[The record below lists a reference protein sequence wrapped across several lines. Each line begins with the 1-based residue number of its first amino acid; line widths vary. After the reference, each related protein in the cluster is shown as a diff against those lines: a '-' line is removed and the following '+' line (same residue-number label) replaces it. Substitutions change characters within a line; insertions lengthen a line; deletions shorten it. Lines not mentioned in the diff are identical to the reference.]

1 MRPTAAATLPLNQM
15 SGAKIDTLLF
25 CTCYARDETAWQSR
39 YQRWID
45 YYEDGPIDWDRMFL
59 IDDGSPHVPTAQL
72 IGNFS
77 ANAGSPVPA
86 EAKLVARFPDNLGRQ
101 GPAAYPG
108 WWRSFFHSLQLAR
121 LTGASKIVHIE
132 SDAYILSQPL
142 ADFINEVSSGW
153 HVLWSPRYRMPETAI
168 QVICA
173 DQFAAFERFQQDP
186 GNRMNEEFAENILP
200 FTAIHKEFV
209 GDRYSELKRNRG
221 IFRSKKFDRFP
232 VFQRDFFRVQIP
244 DDADFATQVVSRQHV
259 RFRAA

>member
-1 MRPTAAATLPLNQM
+1 MSPTAAARPPLNEM
-15 SGAKIDTLLF
+15 SRPKMSTLLF
-25 CTCYARDETAWQSR
+25 CTCYARDQAAWQSR
-39 YQRWID
+39 YQRWLD
-45 YYEDGPIDWDRMFL
+45 YYEQGPIDWDRMFA
-59 IDDGSPHVPTAQL
+59 IDDGSPYVPDAQVIGSFPATAGAAL
-72 IGNFS
+72 
-77 ANAGSPVPA
+77 PA
-86 EAKLVARFPDNLGRQ
+86 EAKLLARFPDNLGRQ
-101 GPAAYPG
+101 AAAVYPG

-132 SDAYILSQPL
+132 SDAFILSQRL

-200 FTAIHKEFV
+200 FTAIHKEFA
-209 GDRYSELKRNRG
+209 GDRYSELKRNRW

-232 VFQRDFFRVQIP
+232 LFQRDFFRVPIP
-244 DDADFATQVVSRQHV
+244 DDADFATQVVPRQQV